1 MANDNKGSLE
11 ASYIGS
17 GFGCILG
24 GLVLGAA
31 SDLLAFPGNAML
43 FYFIGGVLGCAA
55 GFVVGRIAAA
65 TIL

>member
-11 ASYIGS
+11 ASYIGF
-17 GFGCILG
+17 GFGAILG

-43 FYFIGGVLGCAA
+43 FYFIGGILGGLA
-55 GFVVGRIAAA
+55 GFVVGRVAAA